1 MADFSF
7 CEDSQNLGS

>member
-7 CEDSQNLGS
+7 CDDSQNLGS

>member
-7 CEDSQNLGS
+7 YEDSQNLGS